1 MRNLYSLFFTAL
13 LSCISI
19 AANAINITVNVDD
32 PSRVS
37 VTTSYSS
44 TPLELVAGDNAVSVD
59 EYTQIYVRAKENVF
73 INEVVRS
80 KDGED
85 DKKQD
90 QYSMTEVYF
99 YVYSTDE
106 GAKYT
111 VSSANANDLRDGSC
125 TIWVDDPTNVRVQ
138 RSGTYTDVDIV
149 AGETTVKYIK
159 DKELPLMI
167 GAKNYGTELYQVK
180 VNDEVVSPQ
189 GNMWYVTPADG
200 AKVEIFANFP
210 DEDVAVEFKYASE
223 EAKGFI
229 TGVTVNGETVE
240 NYNDA
245 DFKVKVGSQISIS
258 GNITDYKLNSFKVNG
273 NEPYFYSPYSF
284 TVKEATIIEVDAH
297 KYGTVKATLDIDNP
311 DNVVVY
317 KGYSY
322 ENNIITLN
330 PGENEIELSETN
342 ALIQIKAVSGSYITS
357 VTADEM
363 SISADYESKYNVNVT
378 EGMKIVVKSGTID
391 RNKTAVIY
399 IDDLSKAPYG
409 NSLNRADNSNI
420 DLVNGYNEIKFYD
433 GDNPFRLSFYGVE
446 SATAYK
452 NNETFSG
459 VYGGA
464 SYELSLTD
472 GDVIKIFLASN
483 PEMLEAELTAG
494 DGVDASKVA
503 VTMDR
508 IVTVTDWA
516 GKHNTLPGT
525 EISIKPAEDYD
536 ICVAVDGENVIAD
549 ADGVFTVI
557 VSKNT
562 TIAVSLPVETGINAV
577 DAEKLDNA
585 GVYNMQGVRVG
596 NADMKQL
603 PAGVYIINGKKV
615 VKR

>member
-111 VSSANANDLRDGSC
+111 VSSANADDLRDGSC

-536 ICVAVDGENVIAD
+536 ICVAVDGENVTAD
-549 ADGVFTVI
+549 ADGAFTVI

>member
-111 VSSANANDLRDGSC
+111 VSSANADDLRDGSC

-330 PGENEIELSETN
+330 LGENEIELSETN

-536 ICVAVDGENVIAD
+536 ICVAVDGENVTAD
-549 ADGVFTVI
+549 ADGAFTVI

>member
-111 VSSANANDLRDGSC
+111 VSSANADDLRDGSC

-399 IDDLSKAPYG
+399 IY
-409 NSLNRADNSNI
+409 R
-420 DLVNGYNEIKFYD
+420 
-433 GDNPFRLSFYGVE
+433 
-446 SATAYK
+446 
-452 NNETFSG
+452 
-459 VYGGA
+459 
-464 SYELSLTD
+464 
-472 GDVIKIFLASN
+472 
-483 PEMLEAELTAG
+483 
-494 DGVDASKVA
+494 
-503 VTMDR
+503 
-508 IVTVTDWA
+508 
-516 GKHNTLPGT
+516 
-525 EISIKPAEDYD
+525 
-536 ICVAVDGENVIAD
+536 
-549 ADGVFTVI
+549 
-557 VSKNT
+557 
-562 TIAVSLPVETGINAV
+562 
-577 DAEKLDNA
+577 
-585 GVYNMQGVRVG
+585 
-596 NADMKQL
+596 
-603 PAGVYIINGKKV
+603 
-615 VKR
+615 

>member
-111 VSSANANDLRDGSC
+111 VSSANADDLRDGSC

-525 EISIKPAEDYD
+525 EISIKPADDYD
-536 ICVAVDGENVIAD
+536 ICVAVDGENVTAD
-549 ADGVFTVI
+549 ADGAFTVI

-596 NADMKQL
+596 NADMKHL

>member
-111 VSSANANDLRDGSC
+111 VSSANADDLRDGSC

-536 ICVAVDGENVIAD
+536 ICVAVDGENVTAD

-596 NADMKQL
+596 NAGMKHL

>member
-111 VSSANANDLRDGSC
+111 VSSANADDLRDGSC

-189 GNMWYVTPADG
+189 GSMWYVTPADG

-525 EISIKPAEDYD
+525 EISIKPADDYD
-536 ICVAVDGENVIAD
+536 ICVAVDGENVTAD
-549 ADGVFTVI
+549 ADGAFTVI

>member
-13 LSCISI
+13 LACISV

-80 KDGED
+80 KEGEE

-111 VSSANANDLRDGSC
+111 VSSANADDLRDGSC

-138 RSGTYTDVDIV
+138 RSGTYTDVDIT

-189 GNMWYVTPADG
+189 GSMWYVTPADG

-210 DEDVAVEFKYASE
+210 DEEVAVEFKYASE

-245 DFKVKVGSQISIS
+245 GFKVKLGSQVSIS
-258 GNITDYKLNSFKVNG
+258 GNTTDYNLNSFKVNG
-273 NEPYFYSPYSF
+273 NAQSFYSPYSF
-284 TVKEATIIEVDAH
+284 TVKEATAIEVDAH

-311 DNVVVY
+311 DNVIVY

-322 ENNIITLN
+322 EGNKITLN

-363 SISADYESKYNVNVT
+363 SISKDYSDAYNVTVT
-378 EGMKIVVKSGTID
+378 EGMKIVIKSGAIE
-391 RNKTAVIY
+391 RNSTAVIY
-399 IDDLSKAPYG
+399 IDDLSKALYG
-409 NSLNRADNSNI
+409 NSLNRADYSTI
-420 DLVNGYNEIKFYD
+420 ELVNGYNEIKFYD
-433 GDNPFRLSFYGVE
+433 GDNPFRLSFYGAE
-446 SATAYK
+446 TATAYK
-452 NNETFSG
+452 NNETFTG
-459 VYGGA
+459 VYGGT

-503 VTMDR
+503 VTVDR
-508 IVTVTDWA
+508 IVNVADWA
-516 GKHNTLPGT
+516 GKHSVLPGT
-525 EISIKPAEDYD
+525 EISIKPAEEYE
-536 ICVAVDGENVIAD
+536 ISVAVDGDDITAGE
-549 ADGVFTVI
+549 DGVFTV
-557 VSKNT
+557 VADKNT
-562 TIAVSLPVETGINAV
+562 VIAVSLPVETGINAV
-577 DAEKLDNA
+577 DAEKLGNA

>member
-111 VSSANANDLRDGSC
+111 VSSANADDLRDGSC

-525 EISIKPAEDYD
+525 EISIKPADDYD
-536 ICVAVDGENVIAD
+536 ICVAVDGENVTAD
-549 ADGVFTVI
+549 ADGAFTVI

>member
-111 VSSANANDLRDGSC
+111 VSSANADDLRDGSC

-357 VTADEM
+357 VTVDEM

-536 ICVAVDGENVIAD
+536 ICVAVDGENVTAD

-596 NADMKQL
+596 NADMKHL